1 MTNRRFILPAFAAL
15 AFAAFL
21 SPSTANAQG
30 TIWDRIRDRAE
41 RERDGDYGRNGR
53 RDDGTYGRRGGGG
66 RISDNERRQLRD
78 VSRRISDRSR
88 DLQRDID
95 RSLDNSRAN
104 GTRREDN
111 INQEARDL
119 RSAADR
125 FRDVAGDSNDL
136 YRSSDEA
143 RRLLE
148 QASRISRM
156 LNRARLDGRAGNDW
170 NQLRNDLRTV
180 ADIYNMRFDDGGG
193 YRGNDDDRRRN
204 RDNRDNR
211 DNRRNG
217 GYGYPE

>member
-1 MTNRRFILPAFAAL
+1 MINRRFTLPAFAAL
-15 AFAAFL
+15 ALAAFIA
-21 SPSTANAQG
+21 PSTAKAQG
-30 TIWDRIRDRAE
+30 SVWDRIRDRAE
-41 RERDGDYGRNGR
+41 QERDRDNSRNGR
-53 RDDGTYGRRGGGG
+53 RDDGTYGRRGG
-66 RISDNERRQLRD
+66 RMSDYERRELRD
-78 VSRRISDRSR
+78 LARRINDRSK

-95 RSLDNSRAN
+95 RALDNSRVN

-119 RSAADR
+119 RNASER
-125 FRDVAGDSNDL
+125 FKDVAGDSNDL
-136 YRSSDEA
+136 YRSSDDA
-143 RRLLE
+143 RRLLD

-156 LNRARLDGRAGNDW
+156 LNRARLDNRAGNDW

-180 ADIYNMRFDDGGG
+180 ANIYNMRFDDGGG
-193 YRGNDDDRRRN
+193 YNGNNDDGRRN